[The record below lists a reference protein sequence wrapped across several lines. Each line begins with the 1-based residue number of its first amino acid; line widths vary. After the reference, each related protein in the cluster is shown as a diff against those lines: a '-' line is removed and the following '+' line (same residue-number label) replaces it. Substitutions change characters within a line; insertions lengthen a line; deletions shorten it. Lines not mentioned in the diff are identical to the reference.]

1 MVISCEQYNYVYE
14 FFCRNRTRVLMK
26 KNNLLFAIMLFI
38 ASTTLCAND
47 GYILKSPNEKL
58 IFTLFEVNGELT
70 YKISYQKD
78 PVILSSQL
86 GITKWTEGLVIEK
99 VEYNSVDTVWKT
111 VYGERAV
118 VKDNY
123 NQSTYVIKKDKTTNR
138 LHLIV
143 RAYDEGVA
151 FRYHYEGTNQN
162 LYIDSEA
169 TTFVVP
175 EHTYCWF
182 APYAQALHTRMP
194 VENWP
199 GEAERP
205 LTLELSNG
213 LYASLLEAEM
223 VDYSRTKFVVREG
236 EQNIIRCKMYDPVE
250 DFIPFTTPWR
260 VVMVAESPKKLLE
273 SNDLIL
279 NLNKSCQIRNANWI
293 RPGTVI
299 RCTSLSMEGAKKC
312 IDLAAERNIQYIHF
326 DSGWYGPEVSKQS
339 DPRVAQ
345 RGLDI
350 PKIVEYANSKGVGLW
365 LYVNQRAL
373 KEHLDEILPLYE
385 SWGVAGI
392 KFGFVHVGSY
402 KWTTWL
408 HEAVKKC
415 AKHHLMV
422 DIHDEYRPTGFS
434 RTYPNLLTQEGV
446 RGNEEFPDG
455 VNNTTLPFTRFLAG
469 AADCTVCYYHRKELK
484 ANLPLNARSLKN
496 TSCHQMALSVINYSP
511 LQFLYWYDSP
521 QDFQDEPELPFF
533 DHLPTTWDDT
543 KVLEG
548 SIGEYIS
555 IARQKNG
562 VWYIGSITNN
572 DARKFRLPLDF
583 LDPEKKYELTLYTDG
598 GDEVVT
604 RTHVA
609 IQQKVVT
616 SKTVLS
622 LDLRPRGGCAMII
635 REK

>member
-1 MVISCEQYNYVYE
+1 MIKRCFLFVILILSLE
-14 FFCRNRTRVLMK
+14 
-26 KNNLLFAIMLFI
+26 
-38 ASTTLCAND
+38 TLCAHND
-47 GYILKSPNEKL
+47 LKMSSPNGKL
-58 IFTLFEVNGELT
+58 VFSLFSSKTDL
-70 YKISYQKD
+70 SYCIAYNQQ
-78 PVILSSQL
+78 PVILRSEL
-86 GITKWTEGLVIEK
+86 GITGWENGLEIEK
-99 VEYNSVDTVWKT
+99 VEDDFVDRVWNP

-118 VKDNY
+118 VRDLY
-123 NQSTYVIKKDKTTNR
+123 NQKTYILKKDGTSNR

-143 RAYDEGVA
+143 RAYNSGIA

-162 LYIDSEA
+162 LCINSEN

-175 EHTYCWF
+175 EETYCWF
-182 APYAQALHTRMP
+182 APYAQALHLRKP

-205 LTLELSNG
+205 LTLELKSG
-213 LYASLLEAEM
+213 LYASLLEAGM
-223 VDYSRTKFVVREG
+223 VDYSRTKFFVKGG
-236 EQNIIRCKMYDPVE
+236 EKNIIRCKMYDSVE

-260 VVMVAESPKKLLE
+260 VVMIAESPKSLLE
-273 SNDLIL
+273 NNDLVL
-279 NLNKSCQIRNANWI
+279 NLNDPCQIRNTNWI
-293 RPGTVI
+293 KPGTVI
-299 RCTSLSMEGAKKC
+299 RCVSLSMEGAQKT
-312 IDLAAERNIQYIHF
+312 IDLAVERNIQYVHF
-326 DSGWYGPEVSKQS
+326 DAGWYGPEASKQS
-339 DPRVAQ
+339 DPRIA

-350 PKIVEYANSKGVGLW
+350 PKIVEYANSRGIGVW

-373 KEHLDEILPLYE
+373 KAHLDEILPLYE

-402 KWTTWL
+402 RWTTWL
-408 HEAVKKC
+408 HEAVKEC

-521 QDFQDEPELPFF
+521 QDFQNEPELPFF
-533 DHLPTTWDDT
+533 DNLPTTWDDT

-555 IARQKNG
+555 IARQKDG
-562 VWYIGSITNN
+562 VWYVGSITNN
-572 DARKFRLPLDF
+572 EGRKFQLPLDF
-583 LDPEKKYELTLYTDG
+583 LNADEKYELTLYTDG
-598 GDEVVT
+598 GDEVKT

-609 IQQKVVT
+609 IHKEVVT
-616 SKTVLS
+616 VKTVLK
-622 LDLRPRGGCAMII
+622 LNLLPRGGCAMII
-635 REK
+635 RKK

>member
-1 MVISCEQYNYVYE
+1 MS
-14 FFCRNRTRVLMK
+14 MK
-26 KNNLLFAIMLFI
+26 KKNLLFALMLFI
-38 ASTTLCAND
+38 SGAALYAND
-47 GYILKSPNEKL
+47 GYTLKSPNGKL
-58 IFTLFEVNGELT
+58 MFALDEVNGELA
-70 YKISYQKD
+70 YKISYQD
-78 PVILSSQL
+78 EPVILSSRL
-86 GITKWTEGLVIEK
+86 GIANWTEGLAIEEVK
-99 VEYNSVDTVWKT
+99 ATSASTTWEP

-118 VKDNY
+118 VKDCY
-123 NQSTYVIKKDKTTNR
+123 NQSIYVIKKDNTANR

-151 FRYHYEGTNQN
+151 FRYHYDGTNQY
-162 LYIDSEA
+162 LYIDSEE
-169 TTFVVP
+169 TTFTVP

-182 APYAQALHTRMP
+182 APYAQALYVRKP
-194 VENWP
+194 IENWP

-205 LTLELSNG
+205 LTLELPNG

-236 EQNIIRCKMYDPVE
+236 EKNIIRCKMYDPVE
-250 DFIPFTTPWR
+250 DFIPFSSPWR
-260 VVMVAESPKKLLE
+260 VVMVAESPKDLLE
-273 SNDLIL
+273 NNDIIL
-279 NLNKSCQIRNANWI
+279 NLNKSCQIRNTNWI
-293 RPGTVI
+293 KPGTVI

-312 IDLAAERNIQYIHF
+312 IDLAAKRNIQYIHF
-326 DSGWYGPEVSKQS
+326 DAGWYGPEASKQS

-373 KEHLDEILPLYE
+373 KEYLDEILPLYE

-415 AKHHLMV
+415 AEHHLMV

-469 AADCTVCYYHRKELK
+469 AADCTICYYHRKELK
-484 ANLPLNARSLKN
+484 PNLPPNARSLKN

-521 QDFQDEPELPFF
+521 DDFQDEPELPFF
-533 DHLPTTWDDT
+533 DNLPTTWDDT

-548 SIGEYIS
+548 KIGGYVS
-555 IARQKNG
+555 IARKKNG
-562 VWYIGSITNN
+562 IWYIGSITNN
-572 DARKFRLPLDF
+572 DARTFKFPLDF
-583 LDPEKKYELTLYTDG
+583 LEAEKKYELTLYTDG
-598 GDEVVT
+598 GEKVAT
-604 RTHVA
+604 RTHVS

-616 SKTVLS
+616 SKSVLNLS
-622 LDLRPRGGCAMII
+622 LLPRGGCAMII
-635 REK
+635 REKL